1 MKSIVDIL
9 MDFKDQILIPRCIK
23 EMYLEIDAKNRNEVH
38 YFKDYDNK
46 EVSGALSADL
56 LNYFYNFIMIMDDK
70 DIEVIVIT
78 YHKSV
83 GFKIAILSNRVT
95 DNKYSTLAVKDKE
108 DECGSTVIIVLGDI
122 NISKARNR
130 LFDIER
136 YFFPTKVKYLSNQL
150 SQLY

>member
-1 MKSIVDIL
+1 MKSLVDIL
-9 MDFKDQILIPRCIK
+9 MGFKDKALKPKCIK
-23 EMYLEIDAKNRNEVH
+23 EMYLEIDAKNQQEVY

-46 EVSGALSADL
+46 EVSGAMSADL

-70 DIEVIVIT
+70 DIEAIVVT
-78 YHKSV
+78 YCNSV
-83 GFKIAILSNRVT
+83 GFKVAILSNRVT
-95 DNKYSTLAVKDKE
+95 NNKYSTLAVTDKE
-108 DECGSTVIIVLGDI
+108 EELDFTVIIVLGAI
-122 NISKARNR
+122 NVSKARNR

>member
-1 MKSIVDIL
+1 MKSLVDIL
-9 MDFKDQILIPRCIK
+9 MGFKDKALKSKCIK
-23 EMYLEIDAKNRNEVH
+23 EMYLEIDAKNQQEVY

-46 EVSGALSADL
+46 EVSGAMSADL
-56 LNYFYNFIMIMDDK
+56 LNYFYNFIMIIDDK
-70 DIEVIVIT
+70 DIEAIVVT
-78 YHKSV
+78 YYNSV

-95 DNKYSTLAVKDKE
+95 DNKYSTLAITDKE
-108 DECGSTVIIVLGDI
+108 DEYGSTVVIVIGDI

-130 LFDIER
+130 LSDIER